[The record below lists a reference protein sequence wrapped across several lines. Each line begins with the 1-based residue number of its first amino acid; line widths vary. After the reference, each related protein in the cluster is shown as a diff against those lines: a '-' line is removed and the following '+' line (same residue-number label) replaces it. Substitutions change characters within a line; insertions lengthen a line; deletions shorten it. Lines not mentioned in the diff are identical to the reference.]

1 MAGHHMLIPPD
12 LKRALL
18 VTPIGELT
26 LVASSRGL
34 RAVVWPGERGDRSRQ
49 RRASSG
55 ATAPGQEPAD
65 VDPETMLRA
74 AAEQLG
80 EYFAG
85 TRTAFELPLDLLG
98 TPFQLA
104 AWEVLRGIPHGSTI
118 SYGEQARR
126 LGDPRKAR
134 AAGSAN
140 GRNPIPIIV
149 PCHRV
154 IGGDGSLAGFAAGM
168 EAKAWLLHHERSL
181 TAARQSSGSKSAS
194 TQERSK

>member
-1 MAGHHMLIPPD
+1 MAGHHMLILAD

-34 RAVVWPGERGDRSRQ
+34 RGVVWPGERGDRSRQ
-49 RRASSG
+49 RPASSD

-154 IGGDGSLAGFAAGM
+154 IGGDGSLTGFAAGM
-168 EAKAWLLHHERSL
+168 EAKAWLLHHERSS